1 MRNILFAVAC
11 LCILISCGTP
21 KSSTSTLRANTGPA
35 TSNDP
40 APTFGDSRTITVEY
54 LDQRSYRITETT
66 EDKTYGYE
74 KSNPV
79 KVGGIKEASGPM
91 NERRYLNGLAGP
103 AGEEIE
109 YYRAGSCCG
118 FKTANGG
125 MGYGMLDIYMVYWKG
140 SKDTLRLFI
149 NMYDEGDL
157 KVPVGLTAKK

>member
-1 MRNILFAVAC
+1 MRNILFAFAC
-11 LCILISCGTP
+11 LCILISCGST
-21 KSSTSTLRANTGPA
+21 KSTTSTLRANTGPA
-35 TSNDP
+35 ASND

-66 EDKTYGYE
+66 EDKTYGYD
-74 KSNPV
+74 KANPV

-103 AGEEIE
+103 RGEELE
-109 YYRAGSCCG
+109 YYRDGSCCG
-118 FKTANGG
+118 FKTSNSG